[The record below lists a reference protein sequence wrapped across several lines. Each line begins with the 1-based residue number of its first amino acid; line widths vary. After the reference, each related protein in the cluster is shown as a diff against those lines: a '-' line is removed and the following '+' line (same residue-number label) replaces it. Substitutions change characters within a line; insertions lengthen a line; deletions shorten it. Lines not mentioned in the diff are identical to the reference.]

1 MFLIIKLPE
10 QQSGVLWRYSSE
22 EVTPNFVYRNTPCPP
37 HTIHFN
43 LLILL
48 DINIFI
54 VKKKPKL
61 KQLKSFSYL
70 RVDERAVHDRLFWFL
85 SIEEKAMCVYILTG
99 YFSIQVLNLIQI
111 YNSILIRLDIFQ
123 RLI

>member
-1 MFLIIKLPE
+1 MFLIIILLE

-22 EVTPNFVYRNTPCPP
+22 EVNPNFVYRNAPCHP

-54 VKKKPKL
+54 VKKKPEL
-61 KQLKSFSYL
+61 QQSKSFSYL
-70 RVDERAVHDRLFWFL
+70 RVDERAVHDRLF
-85 SIEEKAMCVYILTG
+85 
-99 YFSIQVLNLIQI
+99 
-111 YNSILIRLDIFQ
+111 
-123 RLI
+123 